1 MTNTDSYCITC
12 EQMQG
17 RCAAHPLPIET
28 TIHITKIAD
37 FDVFGHAV
45 NDCGSLCATY
55 EQWWGTTHAAGGHRL
70 DVGCTATLTRTEY
83 AVDYRQPVSRWDVVA
98 APPAKAVV
106 MRPAMTRDDAMKLIG
121 EFTRARDAA
130 TRAGLVVIEAKADKY
145 DDDNDPDP
153 PKFGH
158 RRDLAGAVTRAE
170 EEAAKKNTVF
180 TAAAEALI
188 AALTGTAT

>member
-1 MTNTDSYCITC
+1 MIIADSYCTVC

-28 TIHITKIAD
+28 TIHVTKIAD

-45 NDCGSLCATY
+45 KDCEPVCATY
-55 EQWWGTTHAAGGHRL
+55 EQWWGTTHAAGGHKL
-70 DVGCTATLTRTEY
+70 DVGCKATLTRAEY
-83 AVDYRQPVSRWDVVA
+83 VVDHRQPVSRWEVVA
-98 APPAKAVV
+98 NTPAKAVV
-106 MRPAMTRDDAMKLIG
+106 MRPAMTRDSAMKLIG
-121 EFTRARDAA
+121 EFIQAHNAA

-170 EEAAKKNTVF
+170 EEAAKKNTVL
-180 TAAAEALI
+180 TAAVEALI